1 MPDLSLSE
9 LALVAIVAIIA
20 IGPKELPSAL
30 AQVGR
35 WMGKARRI
43 MASFRS
49 GFDDMVREAELQE
62 MEKKWADEN
71 ARIMREYPAVEA
83 GVTGEGVEMEPLDG
97 PPVSHDADVSTENTT
112 SDLASPENAPT
123 ETAKKS

>member
-1 MPDLSLSE
+1 MPDLSISE

-35 WMGKARRI
+35 WMGKARRL

-83 GVTGEGVEMEPLDG
+83 GVTDEGVEMEPLDG
-97 PPVSHDADVSTENTT
+97 PPVSDAANDT
-112 SDLASPENAPT
+112 PT
-123 ETAKKS
+123 ETAEKP